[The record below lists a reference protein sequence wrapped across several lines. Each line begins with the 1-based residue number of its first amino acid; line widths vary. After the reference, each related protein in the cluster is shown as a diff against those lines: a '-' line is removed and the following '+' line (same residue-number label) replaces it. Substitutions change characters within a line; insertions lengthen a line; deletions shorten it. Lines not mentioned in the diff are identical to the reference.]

1 MNKDFWIP
9 GPDKSNPILE
19 TLVGRGTQEEQRSA
33 ALDHV
38 TSYRTCLDIGSN
50 VGFWTRELAEKF
62 EKVICFEPNKLF
74 ISLFKRNIL
83 NDNVELHEVGLSDT
97 KHTAYQP
104 LYSTV
109 MSNEP
114 GDIIC
119 HTLDSYHIN
128 DIDFI
133 KIDVDGFE
141 HRVLKGAKETL
152 IRNNEIINIELKPE
166 KSKERKQSVR
176 WCMNFLKECGY
187 KHKNTIKHDEIW
199 VKS

>member
-1 MNKDFWIP
+1 MPFDHSDATP
-9 GPDKSNPILE
+9 GSFRSRADSLKCPLALSKSHRGCNRNFF
-19 TLVGRGTQEEQRSA
+19 GRKRR
-33 ALDHV
+33 L
-38 TSYRTCLDIGSN
+38 YL
-50 VGFWTRELAEKF
+50 RELAEKF

-104 LYSTV
+104 LHSTV
-109 MSNEP
+109 MSNKP

-152 IRNNEIINIELKPE
+152 IRNNAIINIELKPE
-166 KSKERKQSVR
+166 KSKERKESVH
-176 WCMNFLKECGY
+176 WCINFLKECGY